1 LEPKNVSIL
10 STSNW
15 AWRTLSPPLGE
26 ERHRQIA
33 SSDGIP
39 LWRVQ
44 TAQADGIT
52 IVIEPINTRDTF
64 RASFW
69 PPGRR
74 AGDLR
79 GGRRAE
85 AGAVRLLPQSSK
97 AISR

>member
-1 LEPKNVSIL
+1 
-10 STSNW
+10 
-15 AWRTLSPPLGE
+15 
-26 ERHRQIA
+26 
-33 SSDGIP
+33 
-39 LWRVQ
+39 VQ